1 MNASAM
7 IEIRG
12 VYKRF
17 GSNEV
22 LKDIALCVPAG
33 KTFAIIGESG
43 SGKSTLVRCINNLEP
58 IDRGTIQVG
67 PTIILPDRVEE
78 AGRRLSAR
86 EIARFRTR
94 IGMVFQNF
102 NLFPHLTVLGNIVE
116 APIGVLK
123 WDRRRAVELA
133 TALLERVGLGDKTS
147 SYPATLSGGQQQRVA
162 IARALMMDPPIMLF
176 DEPTSALDPRLTDE
190 VLTVIRDL
198 AIQDRTSIIVTHE
211 MGFARNVATDVV
223 VMAEGRIVE
232 HGAPDEVFG
241 APRNRSTQQLLR
253 YAS

>member
-1 MNASAM
+1 MNTPAL
-7 IEIRG
+7 INIRG
-12 VYKRF
+12 VYKSF
-17 GSNEV
+17 GTTEV
-22 LKDIALCVPAG
+22 LRGIDLRVPAG
-33 KTFAIIGESG
+33 KTFAVIGESG

-58 IDRGTIQVG
+58 IDRGMIQVG
-67 PTIILPDRVEE
+67 PTTIMPDRVEE
-78 AGRRLSAR
+78 AGKRLAAR
-86 EIARFRTR
+86 EIARFRIR

-102 NLFPHLTVLGNIVE
+102 NLFPHLTVLGNIIE
-116 APIGVLK
+116 APIGVLR
-123 WDRRRAVELA
+123 WDKRRAVEGA
-133 TALLERVGLGDKTS
+133 TALLERVGLADKAS

-162 IARALMMDPPIMLF
+162 IVRALMMDPAIMLF
-176 DEPTSALDPRLTDE
+176 DEPTSALDPKLTDE

-232 HGAPDEVFG
+232 HGTPAEIFG
-241 APRNRSTQQLLR
+241 APRSRATQQLLQ